1 MKVLSLSSRTPKD
14 GQCQIRRARNDDWLA
29 IEKLLTFADRQY
41 LALEW
46 WSIQEW
52 LGSST
57 FLLATD
63 VQSRPVGLMLSI
75 TSDGPIA
82 WLRAINTVSEEYLL
96 PLLQANFQAVLAQG
110 GTGLAFLGNEAWI
123 VSRLEQAG
131 FREVNQVVT
140 LRCRGSWP
148 ACQGPH
154 ELQVRSVTL
163 SDIDAVLAVD
173 HAAFA
178 PMWWYGREILLR
190 ALNMDCVF
198 DAAYLK
204 GQCVGYQLSTLRNGR
219 GHIVRLAVHPHWQAQ
234 GIGGRLLSE
243 AMRTLDAAKSES
255 VTVNTQADNLASLQ
269 LYRRF
274 SFQPV
279 GTQWAVWFRSL
290 A

>member
-1 MKVLSLSSRTPKD
+1 MKVLSLRSRTSKD
-14 GQCQIRRARNDDWLA
+14 GQCQIRRARDDDWLA
-29 IEKLLTFADRQY
+29 IERLLSFADRQY
-41 LALEW
+41 MALEW

-52 LGSST
+52 LGRST

-96 PLLQANFQAVLAQG
+96 PLLQASIQAVRAQD

-123 VSRLEQAG
+123 VSSLEQAG

-148 ACQGPH
+148 TRQGPPG
-154 ELQVRSVTL
+154 LQVRSVTT

-178 PMWWYGREILLR
+178 PMWWYGREVLLR
-190 ALNMDCVF
+190 ALNMTCVF
-198 DAAYLK
+198 DAAYLQ
-204 GQCVGYQLSTLRNGR
+204 GECVGYQLSTLRNDR
-219 GHIVRLAVHPHWQAQ
+219 AHIVRLAVQPRWQAQ
-234 GIGGRLLSE
+234 GIGGQLLSE
-243 AMRTLDAAKSES
+243 GMRALEAAKSES

-274 SFQPV
+274 SFRPV
-279 GTQWAVWFRSL
+279 GTPWAVWFRSL